1 MPDMS
6 PDMTLKAP
14 GKAHGAHYIAP
25 DIHGQN
31 FWAIDRQFQDLMSL
45 YMEPA
50 LLQHMTPHFDRLGML
65 AGNRLDALAQIADKH
80 PPVLNPRDKYGRD
93 EDWID
98 YHPSYREM
106 EKIAF
111 EDFGMHAMSH
121 RAGVLGLGGPAH
133 PLVKYG
139 ITYLFVQSEF
149 GLMCPVSVSDTSNF
163 IIKRFGSDALK
174 KMLLDRLLAQD
185 PATMLKGTQFMTEKA
200 GGSDVGAIET
210 EAERVGVG
218 ADGVERWRLYGQ
230 KWFCSHADADVAV
243 MLARPRGAA
252 PGTAGLG
259 MFALPRRL
267 EDGSRN
273 SYRIVRLKDKLGTKS
288 MASGEIVLDG
298 AMAYLVG
305 DVTLGFKQMMEQVNL
320 SRLSHG
326 VRAAAMMRRC
336 LNEALAAARGRR
348 AFGRAIAEYPLLRRQ
363 LMKIMLPTEQA
374 LSMFA
379 FSADA
384 MGRAQAGDREA
395 ENLLRIL
402 TPVYKFRACRDN
414 IPVASQALEV
424 RGGIGYIEEWVTARL
439 VRDAQIG
446 TLWEGT
452 SNINALDVVQRAVG
466 KAGGHKTLTAA
477 LKAKVEASGS
487 VPGQYKGLLGATL
500 DRVERFAEAVA
511 ADPKHEKRARLAAG
525 ALYHAASAALMAW
538 EGAALGAKGGDAR
551 RLLLSR
557 LVIEHRLSTQDP
569 LSLTESPW
577 EQEAMDLLLNDAPV
591 PLAKATAL
599 LS

>member
-1 MPDMS
+1 M
-6 PDMTLKAP
+6 PDMTLKA
-14 GKAHGAHYIAP
+14 HGAHHIAP

-31 FWAIDRQFQDLMSL
+31 FWAIDRQVQDLLSL

-50 LLQHMTPHFDRLGML
+50 LLTHMTPHFERLGAL
-65 AGNRLDALAQIADKH
+65 AGGRLDELAQVADKH
-80 PPVLNPRDKYGRD
+80 PPVLNPRDRFGRD

-98 YHPSYREM
+98 YHPAYQEM

-111 EDFGMHAMSH
+111 DEFGMHAMSH
-121 RAGVLGLGGPAH
+121 RAGVLGLKEPAH
-133 PLVKYG
+133 PLIKYG
-139 ITYLFVQSEF
+139 ITYLFVQAEF

-163 IIKRFGSDALK
+163 IIKRFGSPALK
-174 KMLLDRLLAQD
+174 KLLLDRLLSQD
-185 PATMLKGTQFMTEKA
+185 PAVMLKGTQFMTEKA

-218 ADGVERWRLYGQ
+218 RDGVERWKLYGQ

-243 MLARPRGAA
+243 LLARPRGGA

-267 EDGSRN
+267 EDGTRN
-273 SYRIVRLKDKLGTKS
+273 AYRIVRLKDKLGTKS
-288 MASGEIVLDG
+288 MASGEIILDG
-298 AMAYLVG
+298 ATAYLVG
-305 DVTLGFKQMMEQVNL
+305 DVARGFKQMMEQVNL

-348 AFGRAIAEYPLLRRQ
+348 AFGKAIAEYPLLRRQ

-374 LSMFA
+374 LSMYA

-384 MGRAQAGDREA
+384 MGRANAGDTDA
-395 ENLLRIL
+395 ANLLRIL

-414 IPVASQALEV
+414 IPVASHALEV
-424 RGGIGYIEEWVTARL
+424 RGGVGYIEEWVTARL

-466 KAGGHKTLTAA
+466 KAGGHRTLSAA
-477 LKAKVEASGS
+477 LKATYEPSGAL
-487 VPGQYKGLLGATL
+487 PGQYKGLLGATL
-500 DRVERFAEAVA
+500 DRVERFVEAVA

-525 ALYHAASAALMAW
+525 ALYHATTAALMAW
-538 EGAALGAKGGDAR
+538 EGATLGAQGGDAR

-557 LVIEHRLSTQDP
+557 LVIEHRLAPQDP
-569 LSLTESPW
+569 LSLNEAAW
-577 EQEAMDLLLNDAPV
+577 EQEAMDLLLQDAPV
-591 PLAKATAL
+591 PLAKAVTL
-599 LS
+599 LA

>member
-6 PDMTLKAP
+6 PAP
-14 GKAHGAHYIAP
+14 EKVPHGAHHIAP
-25 DIHGQN
+25 DVHGQN
-31 FWAIDRQFQDLMSL
+31 FHAIDWQFRDLMSL

-50 LLQHMTPHFDRLGML
+50 TLAAMTPHFDRLGAL
-65 AGNRLDALAQIADKH
+65 AGGRLDDLAMVADKH
-80 PPVLNPRDKYGRD
+80 PPVLQPRDRFGRD

-98 YHPSYREM
+98 YHPAYREM

-111 EDFGMHAMSH
+111 EEFGMHAMSH
-121 RAGVLGLGGPAH
+121 RAGVLGMATPAP
-133 PLVKYG
+133 PLVKYA
-139 ITYLFVQSEF
+139 ITYLFVQAEF

-163 IIKRFGSDALK
+163 ILKRYGSEPLK
-174 KMLLDRLLAQD
+174 KLLLDRLLSQD
-185 PATMLKGTQFMTEKA
+185 SAVMLKGTQFMTEKA

-210 EAERVGVG
+210 EAERIGVG
-218 ADGVERWRLYGQ
+218 PDGVERWKLHGQ

-252 PGTAGLG
+252 PGTKGLG

-273 SYRIVRLKDKLGTKS
+273 SYRIVRLKDKLGTRS

-298 AMAYLVG
+298 AIAYLVG
-305 DVTLGFKQMMEQVNL
+305 DVNAGFKQMMDQVNL

-336 LNEALAAARGRR
+336 LNEAMAAARGRR
-348 AFGRAIAEYPLLRRQ
+348 AFGQATADYPLMRRQ

-379 FSADA
+379 YSADV
-384 MGRAQAGDREA
+384 MGRANDGDKDA
-395 ENLLRIL
+395 ANLLRIL

-414 IPVASQALEV
+414 IPVASAALEV
-424 RGGIGYIEEWVTARL
+424 KGGLGYIEEWVTARL

-466 KAGGHKTLTAA
+466 KAGGHKTLSAA
-477 LKAKVEASGS
+477 LKARYEASGS
-487 VPGQYKGLLGATL
+487 LPGQYKGLLGATL
-500 DRVERFAEAVA
+500 DRVERFVEAVA
-511 ADPKHEKRARLAAG
+511 ADPTQEKRSRLAAG
-525 ALYHAASAALMAW
+525 ALYHATTAALMAW
-538 EGAALGAKGGDAR
+538 EGAALGAQGGDAR

-557 LVIEHRLSTQDP
+557 MVIEHRLAPQDP
-569 LSLTESPW
+569 LSLGESTW
-577 EQEAMDLLLNDAPV
+577 EKEAMDLLLSDAPV
-591 PLAKATAL
+591 PLAKAAAL
-599 LS
+599 IA